1 MSEIRL
7 TVMDIRADNR
17 RDKYLSAVSS
27 LAKAMKVPILVRPKL
42 GEDHQEQYPY
52 QAYKDLV
59 QKWVYYYA
67 GVLDRI
73 YRTLCHALDL
83 PLVSTFSKAADTDL
97 LIYKGKV
104 LYSPETGKP
113 ITQKQWRELIDAIE
127 KFLNRK
133 MQDPEKKMVLEA
145 SNLGMLLDRM
155 LKYNTW
161 EAIQGMRLE
170 EITYKRHNWEW
181 LTADEKNMA
190 RMFGLDE
197 YDVSRLHVARDS
209 AAQYVRSMTDKS
221 RNAVQQVI
229 VNGIKERKPKGE
241 IAQTLFDQLGSLN
254 RDWQRIVETE
264 VGDNM
269 NMGFLLEQKS
279 NAEPGEKVYFQR
291 YEVLDDATC
300 KHCQKINMLIALWSD
315 VALMDERIDDQYAK
329 VAIWDGKTRV
339 GRKAN
344 DDWVAAGVQH
354 CFCRGSWSR
363 WYPPLKG
370 KEATYD
376 AAMAKLAG
384 RQKAWGK
391 AVEQAKAEFTERGI
405 TSLDDTTPGYLER
418 INELYQNMLGKV
430 EQ

>member
-1 MSEIRL
+1 MGEIKL
-7 TVMDIRADNR
+7 TVTDIREDNR
-17 RDKYLSAVSS
+17 RQKYLSAVSA
-27 LAKAMKVPILVRPKL
+27 LAKAMKVPILVRPKI
-42 GEDHQEQYPY
+42 GEDHQEKYPY
-52 QAYKDLV
+52 QAYKELV
-59 QKWVYYYA
+59 QKWVYFYA

-83 PLVSTFSKAADTDL
+83 PVVSTFSKATDTGP

-113 ITQKQWRELIDAIE
+113 ITQKQWRELIDSIE

-133 MQDPEKKMVLEA
+133 MQEPEKKIVLEA
-145 SNLGMLLDRM
+145 SNLGRLLDRM

-161 EAIQGMRLE
+161 EAIQKMKLN
-170 EITYKRHNWEW
+170 EIKYKRHAWDW
-181 LTADEKNMA
+181 LTADEKNAA
-190 RMFGLDE
+190 RTFGLDE
-197 YDVSRLHVARDS
+197 YDLSRLHVAKDS
-209 AAQYVRSMTDKS
+209 AAQYVRAMTDKS
-221 RNAVQQVI
+221 KNAVRQVI
-229 VNGIKERKPKGE
+229 VNGIKERKSKGE
-241 IAQTLFDQLGSLN
+241 IAQDLFDQLGSLN

-264 VGDNM
+264 VGDNL
-269 NMGFLLEQKS
+269 NMGFLLSQKS

-315 VALMDERIDDQYAK
+315 VALMDEHIDDPYAK

-354 CFCRGSWSR
+354 CYCRGSWAR
-363 WYPPLKG
+363 WYPPAEK
-370 KEATYD
+370 TTSMYD

-384 RQKAWGK
+384 KQRAWGK
-391 AVEQAKAEFTERGI
+391 AVEQARAEFVAQGI
-405 TSLDDTTPGYLER
+405 ANPDDSTPGYLDR
-418 INELYQNMLGKV
+418 INEIYRGIIG
-430 EQ
+430 EAD